1 MKYFLLIFFVFIF
14 SPFYSQTKIIG
25 GEEIDIKNAPWTVN
39 MRIVNSAGVKILDR
53 SGTVI
58 SENLVLTASHNLPD
72 YEYDH
77 LEVHAGSASEY
88 AGQYHRVHRVI
99 SHPDRD
105 ITLLELSEPLNF
117 GKNIQSI
124 DYKSCADESLYAP
137 GTKAVVYGWGRTV
150 PDASA
155 QSLRLRAVDVKIISH
170 EEANVIYHASILS
183 GNTIASIGD
192 TATGMGGKGDS
203 GGPLVVRDSQQNPV
217 LAGITTHADTR
228 PINVNSGL
236 TIYSKVNPVIEWID
250 SCKCQ
255 IVGRDTVSPLGTSFE
270 IVNMP
275 PNMSAVEWTYSGL
288 VEMNSTVNTIEVVSS
303 EINRE
308 LNGYINAT
316 ITTDLGMLTV
326 KKALTIMPRIDID
339 IDIQYNEV
347 TTKYEMIAKTVN
359 IKTIADEDILKCKHV
374 MDNAKLLGFIW
385 NHNKEIAIG
394 QEVVFDINP
403 NPPITHS
410 ISVCKYDCD
419 YTLRLDKTF
428 VIQHYNNEFITV
440 QNEPG
445 TITVGNAYLS
455 VDTDVDEKLQMTYSK
470 NAMETSVSVNTSD
483 VTVENPPENIVTTGK
498 YKVALYS
505 RKGLLLYSGKFD
517 IKHGPLHINTSTFY
531 PDIYILYIH
540 NLEIN
545 NVTSRML
552 MIRP

>member
-1 MKYFLLIFFVFIF
+1 MKYFLSICFVFIF
-14 SPFYSQTKIIG
+14 SQFYSQTKIIG
-25 GEEIDIKNAPWTVN
+25 GEEIDIKDAPWTAN
-39 MRIVNSAGVKILDR
+39 MRIVNSAGVKLFDR

-58 SENLVLTASHNLPD
+58 SENLVITASHNLPD
-72 YEYDH
+72 YEYSH
-77 LEVHAGSASEY
+77 LEVHVGSASGY
-88 AGQYHRVHRVI
+88 AGQYRRVHRVI
-99 SHPDRD
+99 SHPDKD

-117 GKNIQSI
+117 DKNIQSI

-150 PDASA
+150 PDAPA
-155 QSLRLRAVDVKIISH
+155 QSLKLKAVDVKIISH
-170 EEANVIYHASILS
+170 EEANVIYHASIFS

-203 GGPLVVRDSQQNPV
+203 GGPLIVRDCQQNPV

-228 PINVNSGL
+228 PINENSGV
-236 TIYSKVNPVIEWID
+236 TIYGKVNPVIEWID

-275 PNMSAVEWTYSGL
+275 PNVSSVEWTYSGL
-288 VEMNSTVNTIEVVSS
+288 VEINSTENTTEVVSS
-303 EINRE
+303 EIDRE
-308 LNGYINAT
+308 INGYISAT
-316 ITTDLGMLTV
+316 ITTDLGTLTV

-339 IDIQYNEV
+339 IDIQYNEA

-359 IKTIADEDILKCKHV
+359 IKTIDDEDILKCKRV
-374 MDNAKLLGFIW
+374 MDNAKLLGFVW
-385 NHNKEIAIG
+385 SHNNEVAIG
-394 QEVVFDINP
+394 QEVIFDINP

-410 ISVCKYDCD
+410 ISVSKYDCD

-428 VIQHYNNEFITV
+428 VIQHHNNELITV

-445 TITVGNAYLS
+445 TITVGNTSLS
-455 VDTDVDEKLQMTYSK
+455 VDTDVDEELQMTYSK
-470 NAMETSVSVNTSD
+470 NAMENSVSVNTSD
-483 VTVENPPENIVTTGK
+483 VTVENPPKNIVSTGK
-498 YKVALYS
+498 YKVVLYS
-505 RKGLLLYSGKFD
+505 RKGSLLYSGNLD
-517 IKHGPLHINTSTFY
+517 TEQGPLHINTSSFH

-540 NLEIN
+540 NLEID

-552 MIRP
+552 MIR